1 MQLLNIKYIIL
12 QALLICQLFVF
23 GNEGNGDYTGINYH
37 LAISINPGQNSGYVN
52 FAIVGENN
60 GKLVYSKFISHSEFI
75 LVGMGIQFSAAN
87 DLGVNMFEKYNI
99 KECLYKFDSS
109 KCIKKPDLKLFDLWS
124 LRYNRNPYCPQDC
137 IPADNMLIQ
146 GFGQHKARPSW
157 PQLQILQ
164 QYGIIYIND
173 FFYGDKMFELL
184 SDFQKPEWR
193 NKYESS
199 KE

>member
-23 GNEGNGDYTGINYH
+23 GNEENENYSGISYH

-109 KCIKKPDLKLFDLWS
+109 QCIKKPDLKLFDLWS
-124 LRYNRNPYCPQDC
+124 LRYNRNPYCPPDC

-164 QYGIIYIND
+164 EYGIIYIND